1 MTQWLFYFQRR
12 YGASQFILDDVEV
25 DDEEEEAISSEEGE
39 EMGIDPQ
46 EREEAERMMRH
57 QEEIS
62 CERRSH
68 NFFRLF

>member
-1 MTQWLFYFQRR
+1 M
-12 YGASQFILDDVEV
+12 DDVEV